1 VNVHVC
7 LSSSRRL
14 ALAMGII
21 SVQSSYQKGA
31 RKRGVVGTVAR
42 DGKDGGTEE
51 GGARVLWDGLV
62 MEKGRGMI

>member
-1 VNVHVC
+1 
-7 LSSSRRL
+7 
-14 ALAMGII
+14 MGII